1 MNSSG
6 CGNYALIKVNDEK
19 KKELELQF
27 FLFHKQCCIRKL
39 ERYHAVCII
48 LHILVTLYNWLT
60 NVNNISTAFM
70 NLSSCKCTNAL
81 LKSQVVFVNI
91 S

>member
-27 FLFHKQCCIRKL
+27 YF
-39 ERYHAVCII
+39 
-48 LHILVTLYNWLT
+48 
-60 NVNNISTAFM
+60 IS
-70 NLSSCKCTNAL
+70 
-81 LKSQVVFVNI
+81 
-91 S
+91 